1 MSVSFFMH
9 LCPATMLQTYEDT
22 QGGVMGGGQRGLRL
36 RHTDSD
42 GPEPRRDGHT
52 CTSCPGVLCL
62 TTESPQVHPAGR
74 EPEGDPPRP
83 ERPQPGDPQPRGPVS
98 SGTQEGGA
106 CR

>member
-1 MSVSFFMH
+1 
-9 LCPATMLQTYEDT
+9 
-22 QGGVMGGGQRGLRL
+22 MGGGAAPAPPATPPRL
-36 RHTDSD
+36 ASHTDSD

-62 TTESPQVHPAGR
+62 TTESPQVHPTGR